1 MKYRVLG
8 PLEVD
13 ADAGPLPL
21 AGKQEALMALL
32 LLHANE
38 TLSTARIAEELD
50 CDAVEDVV
58 KRLRAALPEDVVETR
73 IGRLSPAGAGRR
85 ARSAALRDARAR
97 SRPRASPS
105 RPRGCSV
112 KRSRSGAARRW
123 PD

>member
-13 ADAGPLPL
+13 ADAGLLPL

-50 CDAVEDVV
+50 CDAVE
-58 KRLRAALPEDVVETR
+58 ET
-73 IGRLSPAGAGRR
+73 S
-85 ARSAALRDARAR
+85 
-97 SRPRASPS
+97 SRGS
-105 RPRGCSV
+105 R
-112 KRSRSGAARRW
+112 
-123 PD
+123 